1 MKQRGRLLAA
11 VVFWRRR
18 GLYAAMSS
26 APLAGDSGL
35 ARTNY
40 AQPIVAGILAA
51 VVGYA
56 SSFTLVLA
64 GFGNMGATTAQAGSG
79 LLSICASVAVLNF
92 VVALKTRIPIS
103 FAWSTPGAAFLMA
116 VSAPEG
122 GFAAVTG
129 AFLMTA
135 ALVILAGVWRSF
147 ARAVAAIPS
156 AIANAMLA
164 GILLT
169 LCLAPLKAVEAMPM
183 LALPV
188 VLSWALALRFARR
201 YAVPIAVLVTGLVL
215 AWTVKLPPGA
225 LDGSWPTLVWVMP
238 EFTLDA
244 FLRITLPLFVI
255 TMASQNLPGLA
266 VMKSNGYA
274 LDPVGPFLLTGFG
287 SVVTAIFGGHTINLA
302 AITAAICAGPEAHA
316 DPKHRWPAPVAAGVT
331 YMALAL
337 SANLAAAFVI
347 ASPPLLIQAVAGLAL
362 FSSLAGALATSL
374 ASEDERL
381 PAILTFV
388 TAASG
393 ITILGIGAAFWGVI
407 AGIALMLVLRQR
419 RTA

>member
-1 MKQRGRLLAA
+1 MR
-11 VVFWRRR
+11 
-18 GLYAAMSS
+18 AMDS
-26 APLAGDSGL
+26 APVAGDSG
-35 ARTNY
+35 ADRINY
-40 AQPIVAGILAA
+40 TQPIVAGVLAA

-64 GFGNMGATTAQAGSG
+64 GLANVGATPAQAGSG
-79 LLSICASVAVLNF
+79 LLSVCAAVAVLNF
-92 VVALKTRIPIS
+92 VVALRTRVPIS
-103 FAWSTPGAAFLMA
+103 FAWSTPGAAFLLA
-116 VSAPEG
+116 VGAPEG

-135 ALVILAGVWRSF
+135 ALVVLAGLWKPF

-188 VLSWALALRFARR
+188 ILTWALALRFARR
-201 YAVPIAVLVTGLVL
+201 YAVPLAVLVTGVVL
-215 AWTVKLPPGA
+215 ALTVKLPPGA
-225 LDGSWPTLVWVMP
+225 LDGSWPMLVPVMP
-238 EFTLDA
+238 SFTLDA

-266 VMKSNGYA
+266 VMKSNGFR
-274 LDPVGPFLLTGFG
+274 LDPTGPFLLTGLG
-287 SVVTAIFGGHTINLA
+287 SVVSAVFGGHTINLA
-302 AITAAICAGPEAHA
+302 AITAAICAGPEAHP

-331 YMALAL
+331 YLALAL

-374 ASEDERL
+374 ASDDERL

-393 ITILGIGAAFWGVI
+393 ITILGIGAAFWGVL
-407 AGIALMLVLRQR
+407 AGITLMLLLRWQR
-419 RTA
+419 TKPA